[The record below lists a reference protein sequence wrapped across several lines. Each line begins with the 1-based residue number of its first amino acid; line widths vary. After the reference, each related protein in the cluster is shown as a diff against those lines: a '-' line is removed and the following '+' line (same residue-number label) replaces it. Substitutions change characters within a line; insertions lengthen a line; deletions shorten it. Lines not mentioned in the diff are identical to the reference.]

1 MNRMFQW
8 MLAAILTISG
18 ATVLTS
24 CSNDDDP
31 VMSSEEEHTGVPF
44 IILDA
49 DIGSPTS
56 TSTRACAE
64 Y

>member
-1 MNRMFQW
+1 

-31 VMSSEEEHTGVPF
+31 VMSLEEEYTGVPF